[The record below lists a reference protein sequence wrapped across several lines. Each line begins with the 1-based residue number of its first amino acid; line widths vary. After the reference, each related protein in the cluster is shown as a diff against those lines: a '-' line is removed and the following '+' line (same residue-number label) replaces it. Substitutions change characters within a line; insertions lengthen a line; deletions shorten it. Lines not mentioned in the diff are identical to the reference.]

1 MYVPL
6 SQKLHYRMIICKIT
20 VMDKC
25 LMQPDKWVCA
35 AGMPDPTFCRISM
48 VADPDVGFE
57 VFQSVIL
64 YNIIS
69 VADQFQ
75 NDEVLSMINN
85 EHLVLTQC
93 RVALECQQAAFR
105 ILTLVRHF

>member
-35 AGMPDPTFCRISM
+35 AGMPDPTFSRISV

-75 NDEVLSMINN
+75 NDYVLAMRDN
-85 EHLVLTQC
+85 ERYLLSHYHI
-93 RVALECQQAAFR
+93 ALE
-105 ILTLVRHF
+105 IHPVPH